1 MNLTFPTL
9 PSAQTLCDAVCESTL
24 IQIRGRVAAV
34 SGGNI
39 EIEGM
44 TAPVGAVCR
53 IRMAGNQ
60 TCLARLIGFQGV
72 RPILAPLA
80 FPDGVAAGDEVE
92 LLATRARIHVGP
104 ELRGRVINA
113 LGEPIDGRPLPA
125 GLQPAELER
134 DCPDSLKR
142 PAISKPLETGV
153 RAIDAFLTCGLG
165 QRIGIFAG
173 SGVGKSTLL
182 SMLVQGTAADTIVV
196 GMVGERGREVREF
209 IEHSLGPDG
218 MKRTIMVAAT
228 SDQPAALRV
237 QAAWTATA
245 VAESL
250 RDAGQNVLLL
260 IDSVTRF
267 ALAQREIGLAAGEPP
282 TTRGY
287 PPSVF
292 AMLPRLV
299 ERAGTTE
306 QGSITAFYSVLVEG
320 DDTNEPIADTLRG
333 LLDGHVVLSRELASQ
348 SHWPAIDILASLSR
362 LQTRVVSPEV
372 REAAEILRRS
382 MAEYKRNED
391 LINIG
396 AYKAGSNPHLDQA
409 IAIRE
414 PLKQLICQATLEAK
428 SGQTDRLTQ
437 THLEMVRLANALK
450 GVNAA
455 LQQGAETPQPNGGT
469 P

>member
-1 MNLTFPTL
+1 MR
-9 PSAQTLCDAVCESTL
+9 
-24 IQIRGRVAAV
+24 IRGRVAAV

-44 TAPVGAVCR
+44 TAPVGAICE
-53 IRMAGNQ
+53 IRMASGE
-60 TCLARLIGFQGV
+60 TCNARLIGFQGA

-92 LLATRARIHVGP
+92 LITTKARIAVGP
-104 ELRGRVINA
+104 GLRGRVLNA
-113 LGEPIDGRPLPA
+113 LGEPVDGSPLPT
-125 GLQPAELER
+125 GLRMAELER
-134 DCPDSLKR
+134 DCPESLQR
-142 PAISKPLETGV
+142 PAISQPLETGI
-153 RAIDAFLTCGLG
+153 RAIDAFLTCGQG
-165 QRIGIFAG
+165 QRLGIFAG

-182 SMLVQGTAADTIVV
+182 SMLVQGSQADTIVI

-209 IEHSLGPDG
+209 IEHSLGPEG
-218 MKRTIMVAAT
+218 MQRSVIVVAT

-237 QAAWTATA
+237 QAAWSATA
-245 VAESL
+245 IAEAL
-250 RDAGQNVLLL
+250 RDTGQNVLLL

-306 QGSITAFYSVLVEG
+306 EGSITAFYSVLVEG

-333 LLDGHVVLSRELASQ
+333 LLDGHIVLDRQLAAEA
-348 SHWPAIDILASLSR
+348 HWPAIDVLSSLSR
-362 LQTRVVSPEV
+362 LQARIVAPEA
-372 REAAEILRRS
+372 RAAAEQLRHS
-382 MAEYKRNED
+382 MAEYRRNAD
-391 LINIG
+391 LIAIG
-396 AYKAGSNPHLDQA
+396 AYKGGTNPKLDQA

-414 PLKQLICQATLEAK
+414 PLQKLLCQSTDERWTLL
-428 SGQTDRLTQ
+428 QTQQEL
-437 THLEMVRLANALK
+437 LRLAASL
-450 GVNAA
+450 AA
-455 LQQGAETPQPNGGT
+455 TPP
-469 P
+469 PAASAS

>member
-1 MNLTFPTL
+1 MNLPML
-9 PSAQTLCDAVCESTL
+9 PEAAPFLQSIADGTPMR
-24 IQIRGRVAAV
+24 IRGRVAAV

-44 TAPVGAVCR
+44 TAPVGAICR
-53 IRMAGNQ
+53 IRMAAGN
-60 TCLARLIGFQGV
+60 CCNARLIGFQGV

-92 LLATRARIHVGP
+92 LLSNKARVAVGP
-104 ELRGRVINA
+104 ALRGRVINA
-113 LGEPIDGRPLPA
+113 LGEPIDGKPLPP
-125 GLQPAELER
+125 GLIPAELER
-134 DCPDSLKR
+134 PCPESLQR
-142 PAISKPLETGV
+142 PSISDPLETGV
-153 RAIDAFLTCGLG
+153 RAIDAFLSCGRG
-165 QRIGIFAG
+165 QRLGIFAG

-209 IEHSLGPDG
+209 IEHSLGEAG
-218 MKRTIMVAAT
+218 LQRSVIVAAT

-306 QGSITAFYSVLVEG
+306 QGAITAFYSVLVEG
-320 DDTNEPIADTLRG
+320 DDTNEPVADTLRG
-333 LLDGHVVLSRELASQ
+333 LLDGHIILSRQLASE
-348 SHWPAIDILASLSR
+348 SHWPAIDILSSLSR
-362 LQTRVVSPEV
+362 LQARIVEPNV
-372 REAAEILRRS
+372 RAAADLLRQS
-382 MAEYKRNED
+382 MAEYRRNAD
-391 LINIG
+391 LIAIG
-396 AYKAGSNPHLDQA
+396 AYKAGTNPQLDRA
-409 IAIRE
+409 IAIRQ
-414 PLKQLICQATLEAK
+414 PLQQLICQ
-428 SGQTDRLTQ
+428 STDDRWPMEK
-437 THLEMVRLANALK
+437 THQELIRLANALT
-450 GVNAA
+450 AA
-455 LQQGAETPQPNGGT
+455 AAATAQQPTAQQPT
-469 P
+469 AQQTT